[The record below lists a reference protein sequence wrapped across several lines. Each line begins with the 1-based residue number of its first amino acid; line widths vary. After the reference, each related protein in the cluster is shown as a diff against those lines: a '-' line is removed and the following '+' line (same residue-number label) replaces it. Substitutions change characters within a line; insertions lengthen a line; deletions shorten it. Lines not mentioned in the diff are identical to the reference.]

1 MFCITRKVLR
11 VREFRGGFFP
21 LLFSSF
27 SALAASLFLLCGCA
41 TRIHAQEFG
50 GCHCVPLHPKP
61 IAQLDQERNALIN
74 EINRNHATRK
84 ELIRQFKEHSLRQEE
99 IWKEILILNKD
110 YLDFESEIFQL
121 KQLKTQIYADSEQL
135 RFQWIENLSVVNR
148 DEFVKDRLSLLDVE
162 LADDPGFADGYLYR
176 SLLQMQSGDKMT
188 ARTDIRAAR
197 ELMYG
202 STTTLNEKFHTEFKP
217 AQIVDMVYAS
227 LLLGDDKPA
236 WNYVKICEQRF
247 PAFINHPVY
256 LHMQA
261 KYEECENSYSKASEL
276 YKKAI
281 QTIEGSSF
289 GNESYHIE
297 ELYADAAWFF
307 AAVPVHSRRN
317 PTLAMRYAEL
327 SLKNSNCKSWLGWR
341 AISAIKASKKDW
353 EIALL
358 ALEYC
363 QSHAPQILHAELA
376 EQLIAYKNKKPFWM
390 KRRINSD

>member
-11 VREFRGGFFP
+11 VREFRRGFFP

-41 TRIHAQEFG
+41 TLIHAQEFG

-74 EINRNHATRK
+74 ELNRNRTTRK
-84 ELIRQFKEHSLRQEE
+84 ELIHQFKERSLRQEE
-99 IWKEILILNKD
+99 IWKEFLILNKR
-110 YLDFESEIFQL
+110 LFRLRERDFP
-121 KQLKTQIYADSEQL
+121 TQT
-135 RFQWIENLSVVNR
+135 IENLSLVNR

-162 LADDPGFADGYLYR
+162 LAYDPGFADGYLYR

-202 STTTLNEKFHTEFKP
+202 STTRLNEKFHTEFKP

-261 KYEECENSYSKASEL
+261 KYEECENSYSKASDL
-276 YKKAI
+276 
-281 QTIEGSSF
+281 
-289 GNESYHIE
+289 
-297 ELYADAAWFF
+297 
-307 AAVPVHSRRN
+307 
-317 PTLAMRYAEL
+317 
-327 SLKNSNCKSWLGWR
+327 
-341 AISAIKASKKDW
+341 
-353 EIALL
+353 
-358 ALEYC
+358 
-363 QSHAPQILHAELA
+363 
-376 EQLIAYKNKKPFWM
+376 
-390 KRRINSD
+390 

>member
-1 MFCITRKVLR
+1 MFCIRRKVLR
-11 VREFRGGFFP
+11 VREFHRGFLK
-21 LLFSSF
+21 LLFGSF
-27 SALAASLFLLCGCA
+27 SVLAAALFLLCGFT

-74 EINRNHATRK
+74 ELNRNRTTRK
-84 ELIRQFKEHSLRQEE
+84 ELIHQFKERSLRQEE
-99 IWKEILILNKD
+99 IWKEFLILNKR
-110 YLDFESEIFQL
+110 LFRLRERDFP
-121 KQLKTQIYADSEQL
+121 TQT
-135 RFQWIENLSVVNR
+135 IENLSLVNR

-162 LADDPGFADGYLYR
+162 LAYDPGFADGYLYR

-202 STTTLNEKFHTEFKP
+202 STTRLNEKFHTEFKP

-307 AAVPVHSRRN
+307 AAVPVLLRRN

-327 SLKNSNCKSWLGWR
+327 SLKNSNCKSWPGWR
-341 AISAIKASKKDW
+341 VIAAIKASKKDR

-363 QSHAPQILHAELA
+363 QSHAPQILHAE
-376 EQLIAYKNKKPFWM
+376 QLIPYKNKKPFWM